1 MPNIPKGPANV
12 GRIFVGRH
20 KSCIVT
26 FSLPSRHNSYHTQG
40 ISLPDLK
47 QDIQTAAARHT
58 RETRLEE
65 ALPFL
70 PSANK
75 ILSCP
80 TRSNRRIIKG
90 STHRPALLLL
100 LLINPP
106 LLRVIPLLWIWP
118 AGSAGVVSCWRLLR
132 VVLLLGRL
140 LAVAHLRSG
149 LVVCACAATLSSS
162 GVGVVLWLWGPA
174 LVVGWLRGV
183 GAAAVGWGFVVFVGH
198 FVFWKVNGGA
208 LVRQVLVLN

>member
-1 MPNIPKGPANV
+1 VHRLG
-12 GRIFVGRH
+12 F
-20 KSCIVT
+20 
-26 FSLPSRHNSYHTQG
+26 LPFQTQLVSHPG
-40 ISLPDLK
+40 YPPLPDLK

-65 ALPFL
+65 ALPCL

-75 ILSCP
+75 IPSSP
-80 TRSNRRIIKG
+80 TRSNCRIIKG
-90 STHRPALLLL
+90 STHRPALLL

-106 LLRVIPLLWIWP
+106 LLRVIPLLWIWS

-132 VVLLLGRL
+132 VGLLLGRL

-149 LVVCACAATLSSS
+149 LVVCACAAAALSSS

-174 LVVGWLRGV
+174 LVVGWLRSV
-183 GAAAVGWGFVVFVGH
+183 RAAAVGWGFVVFVGH
-198 FVFWKVNGGA
+198 FFLEG
-208 LVRQVLVLN
+208 